1 MKEPKLKTVYV
12 CSNCGETTYI
22 TGEIV
27 DRGEMECPNCGEKIE
42 FDDIELDEDDSCGD
56 CDGCPGCEGESDGE

>member
-1 MKEPKLKTVYV
+1 MKKL

-42 FDDIELDEDDSCGD
+42 FDDIELDED
-56 CDGCPGCEGESDGE
+56 EEEAAEE